1 MANKNKTS
9 YKSKQVPV
17 ILQTQNAESGAV
29 SLSMIFAYHGL
40 FIPPEKMRS
49 ECGVTTN
56 GTNKERLIIA
66 SKKYGFDSQVSTC
79 DLLSIK
85 DKNFPMIIGWGQNDF
100 AVLTEIKNDKYIIN
114 NPDSGRKKITKQE
127 FQSSFNGLVMEFQTN
142 DDFVAGGKK
151 KSVIASLAER
161 LSGSKKDLIFIL
173 LCGLLLIIP
182 GILIPGF
189 YKVFID
195 DVLVFRQV
203 DWYKPLML
211 AMGIVLVFNALV
223 TWLQQQVLLKLEIKM
238 ALSQSAKFFMHVF
251 KLPLSFFQERH
262 SGEIIKRVQLNDT
275 LAQVLSEDLA
285 KNTLNLL
292 SIIFFAVIMF
302 YYNVILTIIGV
313 SFALINLIT
322 LKIISTK
329 KITLN
334 QKQFQNR
341 GKTFSTGGIG
351 LEMIETI
358 KSTGSE
364 NDFFA
369 LWSGYQAEMVNKDQE
384 LGFTDRFLD
393 ALPDFLTN
401 LNNIIIISF
410 GALLIIHGEIT
421 IGLLIAF
428 QSLMS
433 NFSAPIKEL
442 VGMGGKIEEAISYV
456 RTIDDAMSNPLDPV
470 FINEERIG
478 KKEFL
483 LEEAKLTGHLELKN
497 ITFGYDSFAE
507 PLISDFS
514 LDIKPGKRVA
524 LIGGSGSGKSTI
536 AKIAMGLYKP
546 WDGKIIIDGK
556 ELKEYQLE
564 VLSNSM
570 AMVDQDIFLFM
581 GTVNDNITMWNKNV
595 KKSDIIEASKDAAIH
610 DIISVRPNAY
620 DSMVAPGGANF
631 SGGQKQRI
639 EIARALAKNPTLL
652 VLDEATSALDPNT
665 EQIIDSNIRKRGCT
679 TLIIAH
685 RLSTIRDCDE
695 IIVMDR
701 GKVVQRGTHDEMIQD
716 KEGYY
721 YKLIKL
727 S

>member
-1 MANKNKTS
+1 MIKKANKKN
-9 YKSKQVPV
+9 KQVPV
-17 ILQTQNAESGAV
+17 ILQTQNAESGAIA
-29 SLSMIFAYHGL
+29 LAMIFAYHDL
-40 FIPPEKMRS
+40 FVPPEKMRS

-56 GTNKERLIIA
+56 GTNKDRLIIA
-66 SKKYGFDSQVSTC
+66 AKKYGFDSQFSMC
-79 DLLSIK
+79 DLISIK
-85 DKNFPMIIGWGQNDF
+85 EKTTPLLIGWDKNNFVVLSDII
-100 AVLTEIKNDKYIIN
+100 NDKYIIN
-114 NPDSGRKKITKQE
+114 DPDSGRKKISKEE
-127 FQSSFNGLVMEFQTN
+127 FQSHFNSLVLEFETN
-142 DDFVAGGKK
+142 DNFVAGGKK
-151 KSVIASLAER
+151 KSVINSLAER
-161 LSGSKKDLIFIL
+161 MSGSKKDLIFVLI
-173 LCGLLLIIP
+173 CGLLLIIP

-195 DVLVFRQV
+195 DVLVFKQT
-203 DWYKPLML
+203 DWYRPLML
-211 AMGIVLVFNALV
+211 AMGIVLIFNALV
-223 TWLQQQVLLKLEIKM
+223 TWLQQKVLLKLEIKL

-358 KSTGSE
+358 KSTGNE
-364 NDFFA
+364 NDFFS

-384 LGFTDRFLD
+384 LGLTDRFLD
-393 ALPDFLTN
+393 ALPDFLNN

-442 VGMGGKIEEAISYV
+442 VGMGGKLEEAISYV
-456 RTIDDAMSNPLDPV
+456 RTIDDAMSNPIDQV
-470 FINEERIG
+470 YINEQKIE

-497 ITFGYDSFAE
+497 ITFGYDNFE
-507 PLISDFS
+507 KPLISNFS
-514 LDIKPGKRVA
+514 LNIEPGKRVA

-536 AKIAMGLYKP
+536 AKIAMGLYLP
-546 WDGKIIIDGK
+546 WDGQIIIDGK
-556 ELKEYQLE
+556 ELKNYHLE
-564 VLSNSM
+564 VFSNSL

-581 GTVNDNITMWNKNV
+581 GTVNDNISMWNKNI
-595 KKSDIIEASKDAAIH
+595 KKSDIIAAGKDAVIH

-639 EIARALAKNPTLL
+639 EIARALAKNPTIL

-665 EQIIDSNIRKRGCT
+665 EQIIDNNIRQRGCT

-701 GKVVQRGTHDEMIQD
+701 GKVVQRGTHEEMMQD
-716 KEGYY
+716 KNGSY